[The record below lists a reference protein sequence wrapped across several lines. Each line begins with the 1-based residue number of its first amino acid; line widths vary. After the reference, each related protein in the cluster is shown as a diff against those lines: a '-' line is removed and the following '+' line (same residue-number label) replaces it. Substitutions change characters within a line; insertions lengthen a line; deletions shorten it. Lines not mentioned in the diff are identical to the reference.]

1 MTDILPPRL
10 ILFDGICNLCNSS
23 VLFIISHDPHAYFS
37 FASLQS
43 DTGQRILSS
52 YGLPRSDFDSFI
64 YVKDG
69 KLYDRS
75 TAALHVLYDL
85 GGLWRI
91 IYVFIIIPRPFRD
104 IVYDFIAKYR
114 YAWFGKRDSCMLPT
128 PELTKRFIA

>member
-37 FASLQS
+37 FTSLQS
-43 DTGQRILSS
+43 HTGQQILRR
-52 YGLPRSDFDSFI
+52 YALPASDFDSFI
-64 YVKDG
+64 YIKEG

-75 TAALHVLYDL
+75 TAALHVLNDL

-91 IYVFIIIPRPFRD
+91 IYVFIIIPKPLRD
-104 IVYDFIAKYR
+104 FVYDFFARHRYR
-114 YAWFGKRDSCMLPT
+114 WFGKRNSCMVPT